1 MNAHATLKYIA
12 KSESRKNNNE
22 SYYGFFKFL
31 SVHNQS
37 ITDNDCRLSEKR
49 KKPWQRVTAG

>member
-1 MNAHATLKYIA
+1 MNAHAPLKYIA
-12 KSESRKNNNE
+12 ESDSRKNNNK

-37 ITDNDCRLSEKR
+37 ITDNNCCLSEKR
-49 KKPWQRVTAG
+49 KKPWQQVTAG